1 MMIPQKVCQRE
12 LLSTV
17 LFKGGNAANQPRLKP
32 IALPDIAKDDLRR
45 LFLKLNIAAFG
56 HVHKAVPQFVF
67 HAMMRPGEQGGEL
80 FLKIIFPVGCTDK
93 VQHRQAVLPLG
104 KPQPAAQLLQKD
116 RQ

>member
-17 LFKGGNAANQPRLKP
+17 LFKGGNAADQPRLKP
-32 IALPDIAKDDLRR
+32 VALTDIGKDDLRR

-67 HAMMRPGEQGGEL
+67 HAVMRPGEQGGRT
-80 FLKIIFPVGCTDK
+80 FPQNHISGWL
-93 VQHRQAVLPLG
+93 HR
-104 KPQPAAQLLQKD
+104 
-116 RQ
+116 